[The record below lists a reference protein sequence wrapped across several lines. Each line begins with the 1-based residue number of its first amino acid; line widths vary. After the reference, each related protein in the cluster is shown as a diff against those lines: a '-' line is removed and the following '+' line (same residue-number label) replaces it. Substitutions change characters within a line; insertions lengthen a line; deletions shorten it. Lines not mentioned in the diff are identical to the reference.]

1 MHVCLYAHVFQSKAA
16 PVLGFTD
23 MIPGVVYCLT
33 VAGPGMSVG
42 SLLLY
47 IQEQQYIL

>member
-23 MIPGVVYCLT
+23 MIPGYKALGATKVCRAWSEEGT
-33 VAGPGMSVG
+33 AS
-42 SLLLY
+42 
-47 IQEQQYIL
+47 